1 MHNLSYGNE
10 FDFQDNELERKSQSV
25 DMKGCAPRLLLKQR
39 EKQLGHGLFNA
50 KNPPEVLTLCRGNTV
65 ARFLYVTQYATSNLS
80 KRNLQDRFKKTCLGC
95 SVLPFLLK
103 QT

>member
-1 MHNLSYGNE
+1 MHNLSCENE

-50 KNPPEVLTLCRGNTV
+50 KNSPEVL
-65 ARFLYVTQYATSNLS
+65 YAAEI
-80 KRNLQDRFKKTCLGC
+80 
-95 SVLPFLLK
+95 LLRDFSRIFVCYAVCNF
-103 QT
+103 